1 MATLGVDADVLL
13 YHAGL
18 DGGAAR
24 GFLLDHEQEEKAVT
38 IERTNWYN
46 TEGGWIERVK
56 ITLLLVL
63 ADQQTNPDGS
73 VRSESLA
80 AQYASYLELRGL
92 ITDLG
97 LQLANV
103 SFENLHI
110 SAFACRERHFGG
122 QIGVTLVLHSGNW
135 PETVKVV
142 ATGIIP
148 DPPIEITPQP
158 GSWWFEDAIFSGQIL
173 TVL

>member
-1 MATLGVDADVLL
+1 MATLGTDADVLL

-18 DGGAAR
+18 NGGEAV
-24 GFLLDHEQEEKAVT
+24 GFLLDQEQEEKAVV

-46 TEGGWIERVK
+46 TDGGWIERVK
-56 ITLLLVL
+56 IMLLLVL

-80 AQYASYLELRGL
+80 QQYASYLEIRGL
-92 ITDLG
+92 VTDLG

-110 SAFACRERHFGG
+110 SAFACREKHFGA
-122 QIGVTLVLHSGNW
+122 QIGLLLVLHSGNW
-135 PETVKVV
+135 PETVKLV
-142 ATGIIP
+142 ASGTIP
-148 DPPIEITPQP
+148 DPPVSITPTA
-158 GSWWFEDAIFSGQIL
+158 GSWWFEDALYSGAKL
-173 TVL
+173 TW